1 MTDHDKASLTIK
13 VGFIQSFCVL
23 SKMYFS
29 LNKAFVLVVGRCA
42 FGRMTYEKVSGYE
55 LDRGHSYL
63 LYRDAARGISDRCA
77 KRCQSD
83 IRCHAFNLDY
93 NRNEC
98 SALEFANDEVRYDL
112 RRSSGVAYFE
122 GICLRG
128 KLLSGVSVYLV

>member
-1 MTDHDKASLTIK
+1 MKEMVEKSANGCCKFTFEYYVIS
-13 VGFIQSFCVL
+13 
-23 SKMYFS
+23 
-29 LNKAFVLVVGRCA
+29 VGRCA

-63 LYRDAARGISDRCA
+63 LYRDSGRGISDKCA

-83 IRCHAFNLDY
+83 IKCHAFNLDY

-128 KLLSGVSVYLV
+128 IIIQ

>member
-1 MTDHDKASLTIK
+1 
-13 VGFIQSFCVL
+13 
-23 SKMYFS
+23 MYYIET
-29 LNKAFVLVVGRCA
+29 VGRCA

-55 LDRGHSYL
+55 LDRGLSYL
-63 LYRDAARGISDRCA
+63 LYRDAARGISDRCS

-83 IRCHAFNLDY
+83 VKCHAFNLDY

-128 KLLSGVSVYLV
+128 MSGIILASFRFCIMACPKLTY